1 MEVPDEMLAAKD
13 ALAAAL
19 SAVLPFLPG
28 VQGVN
33 VGLRQDG
40 VELTDE
46 LVLRVLVTDTD
57 AVPEGLD
64 AQIAD
69 AGFPVVVVEREMS
82 PLLDDGVHDPLVG
95 GITVRTAHGALL
107 ISRGA
112 GTLGGFA
119 TDTMFGGVVGVSCAH
134 VLAESDQAVQQ
145 GDPVYQPD
153 TNRPVGQLF
162 RWSDATDMAVFAVD
176 DGVAVDASIAD
187 IGAVSGMA
195 GASVGD
201 LIGLAP
207 LGVGTPANSFEI
219 YARDITAPILCK
231 PGDSGSLVINEQ
243 DEVVGILTQ
252 KGVEY
257 SRIVTV
263 GSAPDGAISGFATQT
278 RAPSGGGRRGGN
290 QFLTN
295 PRRGDESAVR
305 AVPRRSG
312 ARAYSD
318 G

>member
-1 MEVPDEMLAAKD
+1 MEVPDEMLAAKE

-19 SAVLPFLPG
+19 SAALPFLPG
-28 VQGVN
+28 VQGVD

-46 LVLRVLVTDTD
+46 LVLRVLVADAD

-64 AQIAD
+64 VQIAD
-69 AGFPVVVVEREMS
+69 AGFPVVVVEREMT

-95 GITVRTAHGALL
+95 GITVRAAHGALL

-153 TNRPVGQLF
+153 TNRPVGRLF
-162 RWSDATDMAVFAVD
+162 RWSDATDIAVFAVD

-187 IGAVSGMA
+187 IGPVSGMA
-195 GASVGD
+195 RASVGD
-201 LIGLAP
+201 LVRKRGRTTDLTLGRVSGIGLAP

-231 PGDSGSLVINEQ
+231 PGDSGSLVVNEQ

-252 KGVEY
+252 KGIEY
-257 SRIVTV
+257 SRIVTI
-263 GSAPDGAISGFATQT
+263 GSPPDGAISGFATQM
-278 RAPSGGGRRGGN
+278 AN
-290 QFLTN
+290 QGALV
-295 PRRGDESAVR
+295 GAAGAVGI
-305 AVPRRSG
+305 SF
-312 ARAYSD
+312 
-318 G
+318 